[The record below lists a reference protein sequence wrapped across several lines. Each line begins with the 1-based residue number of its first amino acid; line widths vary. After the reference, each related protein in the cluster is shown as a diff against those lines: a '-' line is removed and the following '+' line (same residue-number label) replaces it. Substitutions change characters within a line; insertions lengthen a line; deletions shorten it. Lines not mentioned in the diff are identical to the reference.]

1 MGTKVRVGV
10 IGAGGIARG
19 AHLPGYAKIPDE
31 ATVVAISDIDESRA
45 QQVADEFG
53 ISKVYTDYNEMVSQE
68 ELDLVSVC
76 TPPFLHRDATV
87 AALNAG
93 VNVICEKPMA
103 MNAAEGEEM
112 IAAAQQNGKMLTI
125 GFQSRYGERAQFLK
139 HLIDQGELG
148 EIYYARVLALRR
160 RGIPTWGVFIEKDK
174 NGGGPL
180 IDIGVHTLDLTLWL
194 MGHPAPTAVTGAV
207 FTKLAKRPGLY
218 TRRSPIDPERYTVED
233 FATAQIRFDTGAVI
247 NLETSWALNIEN
259 EVNAYICGTEGG
271 ATLRPLKI
279 LKEVPNAG
287 LLDCTPAHEEG
298 RENTHATQFAH
309 IVKNV
314 KEGTPPLV
322 KAEEALVVQ
331 RIVDAIYE
339 SGESGQ
345 TVSLT

>member
-1 MGTKVRVGV
+1 MGKKVRVGV

-19 AHLPGYAKIPDE
+19 AHLPGYAKVPDE
-31 ATVVAISDIDESRA
+31 ADVVAISDIDEPRA
-45 QQVADEFG
+45 RKLADDFDVPR
-53 ISKVYTDYNEMVSQE
+53 VYADFNDMLAQE

-76 TPPFLHRDATV
+76 TPPFMHCAASM

-112 IAAAQQNGKMLTI
+112 IAAANENNKMLTI

-139 HLIDQGELG
+139 HLIEQGELG
-148 EIYYARVLALRR
+148 EIYFARVLALRR
-160 RGIPTWGVFIEKDK
+160 RGIPWWGVFVEKDK

-194 MGHPAPTAVTGAV
+194 MGHPTPTAVTGAV

-218 TRRSPIDPERYTVED
+218 SRQVPIDQDRYTVED

-259 EVNAYICGTEGG
+259 EVNAYLCGTEGG

-279 LKEVPNAG
+279 LKEVPNHG

-298 RENTHATQFAH
+298 REHNHPGQFAQ
-309 IVKNV
+309 VVRNV

-322 KAEEALVVQ
+322 KPREALVVQ
-331 RIVDAIYE
+331 QIVDAIYE
-339 SGESGQ
+339 SGETGQ
-345 TVSLT
+345 MITLA

>member
-53 ISKVYTDYNEMVSQE
+53 ISKVYTDYNEMVTQE
-68 ELDLVSVC
+68 DLDLVSVC
-76 TPPFLHRDATV
+76 TPPFLHCAASV

-125 GFQSRYGERAQFLK
+125 GFQSRFGERAQFLK
-139 HLIDQGELG
+139 HLIEQGELG

-194 MGHPAPTAVTGAV
+194 MGHPTPTAVTGAV

-218 TRRSPIDPERYTVED
+218 TRRNPVDPERYTVED

-247 NLETSWALNIEN
+247 NLETSWA
-259 EVNAYICGTEGG
+259 
-271 ATLRPLKI
+271 PQ
-279 LKEVPNAG
+279 
-287 LLDCTPAHEEG
+287 H
-298 RENTHATQFAH
+298 RE
-309 IVKNV
+309 
-314 KEGTPPLV
+314 
-322 KAEEALVVQ
+322 
-331 RIVDAIYE
+331 
-339 SGESGQ
+339 
-345 TVSLT
+345 

>member
-45 QQVADEFG
+45 QEVADEFG
-53 ISKVYTDYNEMVSQE
+53 ISKVYADYNEMVSQE

-125 GFQSRYGERAQFLK
+125 GFQSRFGERAQFLK

-218 TRRSPIDPERYTVED
+218 TRRNPVDPERYTVED

-247 NLETSWALNIEN
+247 NLETSWALNIES
-259 EVNAYICGTEGG
+259 EVNAYLCGTEGG

-309 IVKNV
+309 VVRNV

>member
-45 QQVADEFG
+45 QEVADEFG
-53 ISKVYTDYNEMVSQE
+53 ISKVYADYNEMVSQE

-125 GFQSRYGERAQFLK
+125 GFQSRFGERAQFLK

-309 IVKNV
+309 VVRNV

-339 SGESGQ
+339 SGETGQ

>member
-31 ATVVAISDIDESRA
+31 AEVVAISDIDEARA

-53 ISKVYTDYNEMVSQE
+53 IAKVYADFNEMVAQE
-68 ELDLVSVC
+68 DLDLVSVC
-76 TPPFLHRDATV
+76 TPPFMHCAASV

-93 VNVICEKPMA
+93 ANVICEKPMA
-103 MNAAEGEEM
+103 MNAAECEEM
-112 IAAAQQNGKMLTI
+112 IAAAKQNDKMLTI
-125 GFQSRYGERAQFLK
+125 GFQSRFGERAQFLK

-160 RGIPTWGVFIEKDK
+160 RGIPWWGVFVEKDK

-194 MGHPAPTAVTGAV
+194 MGHPTPTAVTGAV
-207 FTKLAKRPGLY
+207 FTKLAKRPGLF
-218 TRRSPIDPERYTVED
+218 TRGRPADQSRYTVED

-247 NLETSWALNIEN
+247 NLETSWALNIAN
-259 EVNAYICGTEGG
+259 EVNAYLCGTEGG

-279 LKEVPNAG
+279 FKEVPHAG
-287 LLDCTPAHEEG
+287 LLDYTPAHEEG
-298 RENTHATQFAH
+298 REHNHEGQFAQ
-309 IVKNV
+309 VVRNV

-339 SGESGQ
+339 SGETGQ
-345 TVSLT
+345 TVELA